1 MSQEEQ
7 KALNA
12 NIEAI
17 IRAARA
23 IEADGAKAEDF
34 IRRRVTITYEI
45 GKEMG
50 KSALCTELLG

>member
-1 MSQEEQ
+1 MSREEQ

-17 IRAARA
+17 IKAARA
-23 IEADGAKAEDF
+23 IQTDGAKAEDY
-34 IRRRVTITYEI
+34 IRRRVIITYEV

-50 KSALCTELLG
+50 MSALCTEIFG